1 MATPGLPL
9 IRQLARVSSPPP
21 DGQPDQKLL
30 QSVVRAHTWLNDLSN
45 GRYTSVED
53 LAEAAHL
60 HPKVIRQGLRL
71 AFLAPGVTD
80 TILSGSQP
88 SNLTLARIPKQL
100 SLVWVEHHQL
110 LG

>member
-1 MATPGLPL
+1 
-9 IRQLARVSSPPP
+9 
-21 DGQPDQKLL
+21 
-30 QSVVRAHTWLNDLSN
+30 VRAHIWLNDLSN
-45 GRYTSVED
+45 GRYTSIED

-88 SNLTLARIPKQL
+88 SNLTLAKIPKL
-100 SLVWVEHHQL
+100 LPLAWSEHRRFL
-110 LG
+110 DL